1 MQKKV
6 SLSFL
11 VAVLFFSF
19 TFVGLG
25 NAKEIKMVPDDGI
38 KRMANEL
45 EYIFTEILIKNE
57 STGFYDVNL
66 TELNNSNYTDAEK
79 NALLAYAFIPFGGV
93 QMASN
98 EFTRCLAEA
107 LDISQNAVSQL
118 ISYIDQGDYFG
129 AATVLGTMGI
139 MINPVV
145 LFVFAMTCGQ
155 IRAS

>member
-1 MQKKV
+1 M
-6 SLSFL
+6 
-11 VAVLFFSF
+11 
-19 TFVGLG
+19 
-25 NAKEIKMVPDDGI
+25 
-38 KRMANEL
+38 
-45 EYIFTEILIKNE
+45 
-57 STGFYDVNL
+57 
-66 TELNNSNYTDAEK
+66 TELNNSNYTDTEK
-79 NALLAYAFIPFGGV
+79 NALLAFAVTPFGGV

-107 LDISQNAVSQL
+107 LDISQSAVNQL
-118 ISYIDQGDYFG
+118 INYIDQGDYYG